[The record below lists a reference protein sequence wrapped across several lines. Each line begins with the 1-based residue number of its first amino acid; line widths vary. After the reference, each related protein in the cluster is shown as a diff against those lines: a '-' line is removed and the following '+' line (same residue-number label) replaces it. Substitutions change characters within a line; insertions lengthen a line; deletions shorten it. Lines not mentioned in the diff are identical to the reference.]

1 MHNIIEKNSIIK
13 LENALYVVATPIGNL
28 NDITIRALQTL
39 ASADFIVCEDTRVSS
54 ILLHKFKITKKK
66 LIIYNDFS
74 DKSTRHKILNN
85 ILQGFSVAIISDAG
99 TPLISDPGYK
109 LVNFLRENSQKI
121 ISVPGPSA
129 LTASLSISGIACDN
143 FLFIGFLPNTKVSK
157 ENKLKSLPN
166 NFSFVF
172 FEVANRVIE
181 TLQILA
187 QHFSNRQICVA
198 RELTKIH
205 EEILFDPPQKIL
217 EIFQVNPQ
225 KIRGEFVIIVEK
237 ISKEQILY
245 DPQEIKQIITN
256 NINQNISNK
265 DIINDISNTYSINKK
280 AVYQMVLNIKNSH
293 HEKINKPKNSSP
305 KIAKKITKKS

>member
-1 MHNIIEKNSIIK
+1 M
-13 LENALYVVATPIGNL
+13 ATPIGNL

-39 ASADFIVCEDTRVSS
+39 ASADFIICEDTRVSS
-54 ILLHKFKITKKK
+54 ILLHNFKITKKK

-74 DKSTRHKILNN
+74 DKSTRDKILNN
-85 ILQGFSVAIISDAG
+85 ILQGFSIALISDAG

-121 ISVPGPSA
+121 ICVPGASA

-143 FLFIGFLPNTKVSK
+143 FLFIGFLPNTKISK
-157 ENKLKSLPN
+157 EKKLKSLPN

-181 TLQILA
+181 TLQILN
-187 QHFSNRQICVA
+187 QHFSNRLICVA

-205 EEILFDPPQKIL
+205 EEILFDLPEKIL
-217 EIFQVNPQ
+217 EILQTNPQ
-225 KIRGEFVIIVEK
+225 KIRGEFVVIVEK
-237 ISKEQILY
+237 IAKDQLTY
-245 DPQEIKQIITN
+245 DPHELNQLIIN

-265 DIINDISNTYSINKK
+265 DIIDDISTAYSINKK
-280 AVYQMVLNIKNSH
+280 AVYQMVLNIKNSLN
-293 HEKINKPKNSSP
+293 ENTKNNQKSSSKIV
-305 KIAKKITKKS
+305 KKIPKKS